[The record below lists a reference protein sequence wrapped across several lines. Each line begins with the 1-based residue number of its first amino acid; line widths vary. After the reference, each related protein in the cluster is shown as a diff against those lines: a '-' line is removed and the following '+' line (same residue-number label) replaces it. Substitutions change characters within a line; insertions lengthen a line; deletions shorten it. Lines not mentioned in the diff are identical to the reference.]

1 MRRRLFVLLLSVVL
15 AVPLWSENLVGF
27 GFRGGFELTEMNFNT
42 NALRESNRAGFY
54 VGPTLRIDLP
64 LTGMDLDVA
73 LLYSKRDLKVAGET
87 MGQKSLLLPVNARY
101 GVGVGD
107 VVGIFASIGPQFS
120 FNIGD
125 DIFYWKDKDNNNN
138 QYSLQNTLIS
148 FNLGMGVTIGGHLE
162 AGVYYNIP
170 AGKTADF
177 TWDRLGSELR
187 NTTWERAKSK
197 TNAWHVAVS
206 YYF

>member
-15 AVPLWSENLVGF
+15 AVPLWSENLVVF

-138 QYSLQNTLIS
+138 QYSLQNTMIS